1 VARWEVQ
8 VTQKVLVV
16 DDARVVRIS
25 LGRILKKLGF
35 EIIEA
40 ENGKEAYEAMNAH
53 PDIALVMLDWNMPV
67 MNGYE
72 FLVAMREQERFSE
85 NPRVI
90 MVTTETG
97 MPSMLKALA
106 AGADEY
112 IMKPFDESLV
122 CDKLDIVGIAYNR
135 E

>member
-1 VARWEVQ
+1 VAIWEVQ

>member
-1 VARWEVQ
+1 M
-8 VTQKVLVV
+8 TQKVLVV

>member
-1 VARWEVQ
+1 